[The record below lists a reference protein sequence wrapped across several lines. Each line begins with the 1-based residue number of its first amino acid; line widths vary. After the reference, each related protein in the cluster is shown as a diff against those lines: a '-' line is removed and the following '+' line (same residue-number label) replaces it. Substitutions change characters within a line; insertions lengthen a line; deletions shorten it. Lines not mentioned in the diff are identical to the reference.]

1 VSPPVRRPR
10 SVGPSCSDAVVTRGL
25 TKRYGDRCVVDNL
38 DFTVPTGQVCGFV
51 GPNGSG
57 KTTTIRML
65 LGLVAPTEGT
75 AEILGH
81 PLERPQ
87 DYLPRVGAMIEGPA
101 FYPSLSGRRNLEV
114 LVQLGRIDRGR
125 IDQVLGAVGLAH
137 RAHDR
142 YRSYSLGM
150 KQRLGI
156 AAALLGDPDLLVLDE
171 PTNGL
176 DPPGIRELRALLC
189 ALAEGGTTVFV
200 SSHLLDELQHVC
212 DHLVVIDQGRLVFN
226 GDVDDLLG
234 GTVPQLSAAPEDPAA
249 LPELVRLCEQ
259 EGRPA
264 TAIDGRVIVDAP
276 LSWAGELN
284 RMSMRNGITLCT
296 LGVVPARLED
306 AFFHLTDS
314 NLGSLGAMA
323 LHGLTDEASE
333 PGLVGSVPS

>member
-1 VSPPVRRPR
+1 MT
-10 SVGPSCSDAVVTRGL
+10 GAVFSTRGELEARPPIVVDHL
-25 TKRYGDRCVVDNL
+25 TKKFGDFVAVDDVSFSVNAGEVFGWL
-38 DFTVPTGQVCGFV
+38 
-51 GPNGSG
+51 GPNGAG

-81 PLERPQ
+81 PLHRPASF
-87 DYLPRVGAMIEGPA
+87 LPRVGAMIEGPA

-114 LVQLGRIDRGR
+114 LARLGGIDAAR
-125 IDQVLGAVGLAH
+125 IDQVLASTGLAH
-137 RAHDR
+137 RAHER

-176 DPPGIRELRALLC
+176 DPPGIRELRTLLV
-189 ALAEGGTTVFV
+189 ALAQAGTTVFV

-212 DHLVVIDQGRLVFN
+212 DHLVVIDQGRLVFA
-226 GDVDDLLG
+226 GAVDELLG
-234 GTVPQLSAAPEDPAA
+234 GHVPQLSAAPEDPAMLA
-249 LPELVRLCEQ
+249 ELVRLCEQ

-264 TAIDGRVIVDAP
+264 TAIDGRVLVDAP
-276 LSWAGELN
+276 LSWAAELN
-284 RMSMRNGITLCT
+284 RMSMRNGITLCA

-306 AFFHLTDS
+306 AFFHLTEG
-314 NLGSLGAMA
+314 LPGSLGMA
-323 LHGLTDEASE
+323 VEPLAVDPVLGASV
-333 PGLVGSVPS
+333 VGPVDR